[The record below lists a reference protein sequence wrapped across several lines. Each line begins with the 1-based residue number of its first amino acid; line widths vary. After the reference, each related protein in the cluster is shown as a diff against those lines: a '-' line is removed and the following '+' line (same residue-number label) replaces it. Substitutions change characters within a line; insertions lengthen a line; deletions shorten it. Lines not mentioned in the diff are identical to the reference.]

1 MNNKT
6 AIKQLIKN
14 YKATGTQKGAILET
28 LSQGMSFTNAEARAA
43 GITNPTSVVTKL
55 RDDGFIIYS
64 NPHNAKTG
72 KSATGRRPHAC
83 NYGRTPAGIENRYRL
98 SN

>member
-1 MNNKT
+1 MNSKT

-14 YKATGTQKGAILET
+14 YKATGSQKGAILET
-28 LSQGMSFTNAEARAA
+28 LTQGVSFTNTEARMA
-43 GITNPTSVVTKL
+43 GIANPTSVVSKL
-55 RDDGFIIYS
+55 RDDGYTIYS
-64 NPHNAKTG
+64 NPHNAKSG